1 MHSIDQLANMDAAAL
16 REFAA
21 SLIDTVARKD
31 SDLAHLR
38 EDHARL
44 HATSVRL
51 EGENRLKQLKIDQL
65 SHEMAVLKR
74 WKFGGRSEQLQGEQK
89 TLFDE
94 TVDADL
100 AAIELEL
107 DALLGAPATPQPKDQ
122 PKRAALPANLPRR
135 EVRHEPESTTCGCGC
150 EMRRIGEDVSE
161 KLDYTPGTFT
171 VERHVRGK
179 WACAK
184 CETLIQAP
192 VPACVI
198 DKGIPTA
205 GLLAQVLVSKYAD
218 HAPLYRQEQMFA
230 RAGVAIPRSTLGA
243 WVGACGVRLAPLV
256 DALREEMLGSAV
268 LHADETPVAM
278 LKPGNG
284 KTHRA
289 YLWSYGT
296 TQVDA
301 IKAVVYDFAEGRGG
315 RHAREFLGDWRGT
328 LVCDDYGG
336 YKALFETGAITEAG
350 CMAHARRKFH
360 ELWANHKSA
369 LAEDALKLFGAL
381 YDVERDAADLD
392 ADSRRR
398 LRESRSK
405 PIADTLHEWL
415 ALHRQKATDGTAMAK
430 AIDYSLKRWGAL
442 TRFLQDPAV
451 PIDNNWIENRI
462 RPVALGRANWL
473 FAGSLRG
480 GQRAAAVMSLIQSA
494 RLNGHD
500 PYAYLRDVLERLPTQ
515 ANSRIE
521 ELLPHRWTPCALE
534 AA

>member
-1 MHSIDQLANMDAAAL
+1 MHSVDQLANMDAAAL

-21 SLIDTVARKD
+21 SLIDKVSRLD
-31 SDLAHLR
+31 SDN
-38 EDHARL
+38 ARL
-44 HATSVRL
+44 DS
-51 EGENRLKQLKIDQL
+51 ENRLKQFKIDQL

-94 TVDADL
+94 TFDADL
-100 AAIELEL
+100 VAIELEL
-107 DALLGAPATPQPKDQ
+107 DALRGKPAAPEQKEI

-135 EVRHEPESTTCGCGC
+135 EIRHEPESTTCGCGC
-150 EMRRIGEDVSE
+150 ALKRIGEDVSE

-179 WACAK
+179 WACAS

-230 RAGVAIPRSTLGA
+230 RSGLAIPRSTLGS
-243 WVGACGVRLAPLV
+243 WVGACGVQLQPLV
-256 DALREEMLGSAV
+256 DALRTVMMGSAV

-296 TQVDA
+296 TQHDA
-301 IKAVVYDFAEGRGG
+301 IKAVVYDFAEGRAGH
-315 RHAREFLGDWRGT
+315 HAREFLGDWRGT

-360 ELWANHKSA
+360 ELWANHKSL
-369 LAEDALKLFGAL
+369 LAEEALKLFGAL
-381 YDVERDAADLD
+381 YDVEREAADLKVE
-392 ADSRRR
+392 ARRR

-405 PIADTLHEWL
+405 PIADTLHAWL
-415 ALHRQKATDGTAMAK
+415 TLHRQKATDGTAMAK
-430 AIDYSLKRWGAL
+430 AIDYSLKRWAAL
-442 TRFLQDPAV
+442 TRFLEDAAV

-462 RPVALGRANWL
+462 RPVALGRSNWL

-515 ANSRIE
+515 PNSRIDD
-521 ELLPHRWTPCALE
+521 LLPHRWMPHPAT
-534 AA
+534 